1 MFKHADGDRQG
12 TPTLEV
18 DAQCGQTVWQ
28 FPVTGLAGKEV
39 PELGFFLCALGGLAQ
54 GQGQGCLLQGHLQCF
69 QVVVQVLLPVARHQ
83 QQCSATD
90 QLQ

>member
-1 MFKHADGDRQG
+1 MFKHADGDCQG

-28 FPVTGLAGKEV
+28 LPVTGLAGKEV

-54 GQGQGCLLQGHLQCF
+54 GQWQGYLLQGHLQCF
-69 QVVVQVLLPVARHQ
+69 QVVVQVLLPSCGTSSTAMF
-83 QQCSATD
+83 SN
-90 QLQ
+90 

>member
-1 MFKHADGDRQG
+1 MFKRADGDCQG
-12 TPTLEV
+12 SPTLEV
-18 DAQCGQTVWQ
+18 DAQCGRTMWQ
-28 FPVTGLAGKEV
+28 LPVTGLAGKEV
-39 PELGFFLCALGGLAQ
+39 AELGIFLCVLGGLAH
-54 GQGQGCLLQGHLQCF
+54 GQWQGCLLQGHLQCF